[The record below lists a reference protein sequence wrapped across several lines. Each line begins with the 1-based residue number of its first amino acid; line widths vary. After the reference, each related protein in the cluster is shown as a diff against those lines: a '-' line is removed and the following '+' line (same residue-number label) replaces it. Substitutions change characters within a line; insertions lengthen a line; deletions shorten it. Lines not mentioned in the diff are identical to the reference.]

1 MKKQTLLATCY
12 FLIAVLLF
20 SCKKEKGVSSE
31 IFLGKWKTS
40 YGDTI
45 AFSRV
50 NGENIVS
57 YDLSMNPAMPA
68 NRDFEYSYRNGKL
81 GIKDGFSS
89 SFNGFRYLQ
98 TFKWLDEGRSF
109 EVQGA
114 EWLLILS
121 STSVYFT
128 FTKIP

>member
-1 MKKQTLLATCY
+1 MKKQPLPVACC
-12 FLIAVLLF
+12 FLIAVLIF

-45 AFSRV
+45 QFSKAY
-50 NGENIVS
+50 GKNIVS
-57 YDLSMNPAMPA
+57 YDLSMNPTMPA

-81 GIKDGFSS
+81 GIRDGFSS

-98 TFKWLDEGRSF
+98 TFRWLDEGRSF
-109 EVQGA
+109 EVLGA